1 MIIILM
7 GVSGSGKTTVSQS
20 LASATNW
27 EFYDA
32 DFFHSSGAKSKMS
45 SGKPLTDEDRAPWLQ
60 EMQAAIDQ
68 WLNDDKNIILACSAL
83 KPNYRQILRCDDSRV
98 KLVYLKG
105 SYALLHERLMRRQN
119 HFMKAELLQ
128 SQLDTLEEPNEDEA
142 IVIDIS
148 KDIPTIVQE
157 IRTSLSL

>member
-32 DFFHSSGAKSKMS
+32 DFFHSSEAKTKMA
-45 SGKPLTDEDRAPWLQ
+45 SGEPLTDEDRAPWLK
-60 EMQAAIDQ
+60 EMQTAIDQ

-105 SYALLHERLMRRQN
+105 SYVLLHERLMKRQN

-128 SQLDTLEEPNEDEA
+128 SQLDTLEEPSEDEA

-157 IRTSLSL
+157 IRTNLSL